1 MLDDKL
7 TQYNVE
13 TEQVLKGIQPKN
25 QAAYRLFKKLRALT
39 VGVLILGILLSASKF
54 IKSAD
59 FITQNDLF
67 SVLILFVLMVAIGCL
82 LLSFVVK
89 AIFLRKVDFDYWAF
103 EIFSKRLGSQVL
115 YYTSSCIYVDYDISL
130 KHKDILEAISE
141 CTDKSMYYTY
151 FFVQTYIDSHVVC
164 IEITK
169 KKPLPE
175 SCEKTELETST
186 WNIIPFGLAVDE
198 LTQTI
203 APVGWFVTNDEKNDR
218 FIQTSES
225 VVVMVIGGTGLVT
238 GQHISANTYRL
249 LGTLKNPQS
258 DLVASYNEA
267 TKTISLKFPANYVL
281 EKGYKY
287 RIKAKI
293 KTTPLAEATYA
304 STGQFQKHSNGS
316 DVLGDSDTGS
326 KSSNQKGFY
335 SNDTAKVS
343 YSYKGNDVIDYF
355 KKPVIQPYIKPVPTG
370 VAFDISYALI
380 FIIMSILSI
389 GIFGFNRR
397 KRC

>member
-54 IKSAD
+54 IRSAD

-67 SVLILFVLMVAIGCL
+67 SVLILFVLMVAVGCL

-225 VVVMVIGGTGLVT
+225 VVVMVIGGTGCHAVGEEVPMFNGSYKKVEDLQV
-238 GQHISANTYRL
+238 GDLL
-249 LGTLKNPQS
+249 LGPDDEPREIK
-258 DLVASYNEA
+258 DLRDGVDDLYEIEFPNGNKEKVNSEHLLFLTDGEREFLMTVAEY
-267 TKTISLKFPANYVL
+267 L
-281 EKGYKY
+281 ECGREYEM
-287 RIKAKI
+287 IA
-293 KTTPLAEATYA
+293 
-304 STGQFQKHSNGS
+304 
-316 DVLGDSDTGS
+316 
-326 KSSNQKGFY
+326 
-335 SNDTAKVS
+335 
-343 YSYKGNDVIDYF
+343 
-355 KKPVIQPYIKPVPTG
+355 
-370 VAFDISYALI
+370 
-380 FIIMSILSI
+380 
-389 GIFGFNRR
+389 
-397 KRC
+397 